1 MFEMMHFDELLTC
14 ALEDIKKSCDVLEEV
29 YDMPHRTTED
39 VMQNSPREINSLRE
53 LQDLFSKLKEIKD
66 RFNAEAQADFEEY
79 ERMADMEDGQ
89 RY

>member
-1 MFEMMHFDELLTC
+1 
-14 ALEDIKKSCDVLEEV
+14 
-29 YDMPHRTTED
+29 MPHRTTED